1 MVQNTQV
8 KKGKLV
14 ATMTVQDFD
23 KQEANSSSNSSSS
36 LFAAAYHLPARAYIE
51 NRRDF
56 SGLLQVTSTVK
67 KKTEDP

>member
-23 KQEANSSSNSSSS
+23 KQEANSSSS
-36 LFAAAYHLPARAYIE
+36 LFAAAYHLPARA
-51 NRRDF
+51 
-56 SGLLQVTSTVK
+56 
-67 KKTEDP
+67 

>member
-36 LFAAAYHLPARAYIE
+36 LFAAAYIFQLGPR
-51 NRRDF
+51 
-56 SGLLQVTSTVK
+56 
-67 KKTEDP
+67 